1 MPEAMS
7 DDALHARL
15 AEITERSLSRTS
27 RYGHV
32 AMTTVAALMSA
43 MLAIMLYQLPIEAPW
58 LRLRAIVFLWTTFGI
73 TCAWLA
79 FGVVVL
85 SRRRPLLG
93 YGEVVAAS
101 TALVFSIL
109 FTGCV
114 TGIYLAAH
122 DHPGHAMK
130 VPPLAWL
137 GIVTTLIAFGVC
149 VHALLR
155 YSRLQALR
163 ERLEKE
169 LAGG

>member
-1 MPEAMS
+1 MPESMS
-7 DDALHARL
+7 DEALHARL

-32 AMTTVAALMSA
+32 AMTTVAALMAA
-43 MLAIMLYQLPIEAPW
+43 MFAYMLYGLPFEAPW
-58 LRLRAIVFLWTTFGI
+58 MRLRAIVFLWSTFGI

-93 YGEVVAAS
+93 YGEVVAAC
-101 TALVFSIL
+101 TALVFSIV

-114 TGIYLAAH
+114 TGIYLAAS
-122 DHPGHAMK
+122 DHPRHAIPL
-130 VPPLAWL
+130 PPLAWL
-137 GIVTTLIAFGVC
+137 GIATTLIAFVVC

>member
-1 MPEAMS
+1 MPESMS

-15 AEITERSLSRTS
+15 AEITERTLSRTS

-32 AMTTVAALMSA
+32 AMTTVAALMSG
-43 MLAIMLYQLPIEAPW
+43 MLAYMLYGLPLEAPW
-58 LRLRAIVFLWTTFGI
+58 LPLRALVFLWTTFGI
-73 TCAWLA
+73 AFAWLV

-101 TALVFSIL
+101 IALVFSIV

-114 TGIYLAAH
+114 TGIYLAAS
-122 DHPGHAMK
+122 DHPRHAIQ

-137 GIVTTLIAFGVC
+137 GIATTLIAFIVC